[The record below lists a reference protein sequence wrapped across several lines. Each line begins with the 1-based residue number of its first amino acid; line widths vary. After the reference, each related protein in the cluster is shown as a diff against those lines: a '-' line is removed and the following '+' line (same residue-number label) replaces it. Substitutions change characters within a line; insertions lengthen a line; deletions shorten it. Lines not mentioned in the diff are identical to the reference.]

1 MARKDVQQ
9 QLIAQGYET
18 MTTTPE
24 QLVAQ
29 LKQDTARWAG
39 VIRATGITPE

>member
-18 MTTTPE
+18 MTSTPE
-24 QLVAQ
+24 HLAAL
-29 LKQDTARWAG
+29 LKQDIPRWAG
-39 VIRATGITPE
+39 VIRRAGITPE